1 MYKIYCIE
9 DIHGLKY
16 VGCTKQTLKKRL
28 SHHETTRSCSSSKLD
43 LTCCKIYI
51 IEDDIKEENKRAR
64 EQYYIEK
71 IDCVNDRNAIL
82 DKEKRK
88 EKKKIWTENNKEKL
102 TIQRKQNY
110 QDKKEYYKQYKK
122 QNYQDNKEKIL
133 EKRKQL
139 YHYQKS
145 WGGDKRC
152 DNNLLNIN
160 VDLFL

>member
-88 EKKKIWTENNKEKL
+88 EKKKIWTENNKEKVKEKKKIWTENNKEKL

-133 EKRKQL
+133 
-139 YHYQKS
+139 
-145 WGGDKRC
+145 
-152 DNNLLNIN
+152 
-160 VDLFL
+160 